1 MAKKNHKK
9 ERYMANLKINK
20 AEDVKSAKVNDEGAE
35 NVTIRWLISKDDG
48 APNFAMRLFEVGKGG
63 KTPFHKHSWE
73 HEVYILEG
81 KGKLQF
87 EKEERDF
94 SKGYFIFVPNG
105 KKHSFIN
112 TGGDTLKFLCVVPN
126 K

>member
-1 MAKKNHKK
+1 
-9 ERYMANLKINK
+9 MANLKINK
-20 AEDVKSAKVNDEGAE
+20 AEKIKAAEVNIEGAE
-35 NVTIRWLISKDDG
+35 NVTVRWLISGEDG

-63 KTPFHKHSWE
+63 KTPFHTHSWE

-81 KGKLQF
+81 EGKLLF

-94 SKGYFIFVPNG
+94 SKDSFIFVPND

-112 TGGDTLKFLCVVPN
+112 TGEDTLKFLCVVPD
-126 K
+126 KQ